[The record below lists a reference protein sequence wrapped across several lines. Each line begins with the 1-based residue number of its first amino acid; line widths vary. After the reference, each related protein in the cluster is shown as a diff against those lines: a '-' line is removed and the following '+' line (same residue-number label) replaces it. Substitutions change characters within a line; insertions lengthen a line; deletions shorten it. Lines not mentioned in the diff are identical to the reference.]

1 MMGHSRASWADTTE
15 VFQVARAT
23 ADETHGATVGMPMI
37 KRPGVEQ
44 NAGALA
50 LDESVVVRIRE
61 ALIFAAREQAVV
73 SYRDFHAFF
82 GGAGTLRK
90 RFELLDR
97 IVHELADPADADYG
111 SLMANSQGLPGPE
124 FLRRY
129 RVFHA
134 DEYENYCWRQ
144 CVHPAKVG
152 AAVSDS
158 IDRTSARL
166 SSCGAPS
173 TASPPG
179 STRLDADLT
188 HSRTGISHKTI
199 TSCRDLI
206 VPFNGVSSRT

>member
-1 MMGHSRASWADTTE
+1 MSM
-15 VFQVARAT
+15 V
-23 ADETHGATVGMPMI
+23 

-50 LDESVVVRIRE
+50 VDESAVARIRE
-61 ALIFAAREQAVV
+61 ALVFAAREQQVV

-90 RFELLDR
+90 RFELLDC

-134 DEYENYCWRQ
+134 DEYEIIVGGNAFSRPRSAQRLRIALTERQ
-144 CVHPAKVG
+144 RVYLHARNQRPAFVEVPVG
-152 AAVSDS
+152 H
-158 IDRTSARL
+158 R
-166 SSCGAPS
+166 P
-173 TASPPG
+173 
-179 STRLDADLT
+179 
-188 HSRTGISHKTI
+188 
-199 TSCRDLI
+199 
-206 VPFNGVSSRT
+206 

>member
-37 KRPGVEQ
+37 NRPGVEQ

-61 ALIFAAREQAVV
+61 ALIFAAREQEVV

-134 DEYENYCWRQ
+134 DEYETI
-144 CVHPAKVG
+144 VG
-152 AAVSDS
+152 GNAFTRPRSAQRFRIALTERRRVYLHAA
-158 IDRTSARL
+158 RHQRL
-166 SSCGAPS
+166 PLLEVPVWTPTLPIRGPE
-173 TASPPG
+173 SPTKP
-179 STRLDADLT
+179 
-188 HSRTGISHKTI
+188 
-199 TSCRDLI
+199 
-206 VPFNGVSSRT
+206 